1 MTPSP
6 TNTPNPAPRDPQDVE
21 ALYRRY
27 GPMVL
32 RRCRA
37 LLRNEDDAVDA
48 MQTTFVRLVQ
58 AGDRLDDRAP
68 SSLLYQMATRTCLNV
83 LRTRRR
89 HPEARAAETDA
100 DALLSR
106 IAEAGDLGARFVAF
120 RVLDRLFR
128 DTLDDTRSLAVL
140 HLHDGLTLEEVALV
154 SGLSVSGVRKRL
166 ARLRASLHEL
176 ESLS

>member
-1 MTPSP
+1 MNPTPKSA
-6 TNTPNPAPRDPQDVE
+6 PAPLNIED
-21 ALYRRY
+21 AYRRY

-48 MQTTFVRLVQ
+48 MQTTFVRVVQ
-58 AGDRLDDRAP
+58 AGARLDGQAP
-68 SSLLYQMATRTCLNV
+68 SSLLYQMATRVCLNA

-89 HPEARAAETDA
+89 RPEVPATDEE
-100 DALLSR
+100 ALLER
-106 IAEAGDLGARFVAF
+106 IASAGDLGARFAAF

-128 DTLDDTRSLAVL
+128 DELDGTRALAVL
-140 HLHDGLTLEEVALV
+140 HLHDGLTLAEVALV

-176 ESLS
+176 ERLS